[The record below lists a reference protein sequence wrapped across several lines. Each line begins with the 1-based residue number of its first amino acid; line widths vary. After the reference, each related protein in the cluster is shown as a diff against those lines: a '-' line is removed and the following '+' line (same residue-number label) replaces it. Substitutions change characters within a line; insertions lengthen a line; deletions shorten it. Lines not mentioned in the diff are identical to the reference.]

1 MLSCEILFHLQ
12 STTENFVTEQSA
24 KDVEVREF
32 LKLTSDHLRLNFS
45 VYILELRNR
54 TIQYAILRD
63 TFYSKWETLLLN
75 SFQLMNLTD
84 RRFAYSSF
92 LCRKFL
98 VDPQILIALSCLRQF
113 ISEVVSLPNYNNF
126 TLESRSSVFI
136 FRVFSSPDPRLFRR
150 GLLVSKGSW
159 GEWKMRARGERW

>member
-63 TFYSKWETLLLN
+63 TFYSK
-75 SFQLMNLTD
+75 
-84 RRFAYSSF
+84 
-92 LCRKFL
+92 
-98 VDPQILIALSCLRQF
+98 
-113 ISEVVSLPNYNNF
+113 
-126 TLESRSSVFI
+126 
-136 FRVFSSPDPRLFRR
+136 
-150 GLLVSKGSW
+150 
-159 GEWKMRARGERW
+159 